1 MAAALNLLVKNMV
14 ICDFQHTKKSKLLNY
29 AIPLPLCECVWISV
43 RKDYVVLTLPFY
55 KDIYLSML
63 LTALVKDIFTKG

>member
-1 MAAALNLLVKNMV
+1 MAAALNLFVKNMV
-14 ICDFQHTKKSKLLNY
+14 ICDLHTLKKSKLLNY
-29 AIPLPLCECVWISV
+29 AIPLPLSECVWISV

-63 LTALVKDIFTKG
+63 LTVLVKDIFTKG